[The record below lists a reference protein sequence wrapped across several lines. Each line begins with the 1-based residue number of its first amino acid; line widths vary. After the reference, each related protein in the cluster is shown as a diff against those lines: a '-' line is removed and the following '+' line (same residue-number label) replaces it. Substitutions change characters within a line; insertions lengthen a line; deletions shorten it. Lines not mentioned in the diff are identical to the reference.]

1 MNTLISHTV
10 VLVMSSVALL
20 ITLLAIVTALAALA
34 ERVRIASPIVLVLAG
49 IAISLIPGLPSVVL
63 RPDIVILVFLPPLI
77 YSAAWNTSWADF
89 KENFRPIMLLALGL
103 VLFSTVGVAW
113 VVHTFVPGFSWPLA
127 FVMGATVSTT
137 DPIAGTSIIKQ
148 MGLPRRVVIILE
160 AESLVNDA
168 TGLIVYRYA
177 VAAVTTGQFVLIEA
191 GEQFFVVVLGGIL
204 IGLALAWVVK
214 SIHQLTDDT
223 PVVETTL
230 TFLTPFAGYLIA
242 EEWHVSGV
250 LAVLSAGL
258 FLTLRSSEFLSRQA
272 HLQTINVWNVV
283 TFLLNSI
290 VFVLMGLQLRRI
302 LLTTSGYSPS
312 KLLIYGALVSLAV
325 VLSRFVWVFVAG
337 YLSRLVINR
346 TTQSA
351 LLFNGK
357 LNTVIGWTGM
367 RGVLSLATALALPL
381 TLRNGSPFP
390 QRDLIIFFTY
400 CVIFSTLVL
409 QGLALPYLIRWLNI
423 TPDQRAK
430 QEEINLRIQL
440 ASMAIE
446 HLEANYSLSE
456 DVSDEALAL
465 LKHKYETR
473 IDRLRLQQNGRRAN
487 ANASEVRETMRIQLE
502 IIRVERELA
511 TRLRREGQKDDEVLR
526 TILYELDLEES
537 RLLLET
543 MR

>member
-1 MNTLISHTV
+1 
-10 VLVMSSVALL
+10 MSSVALL

-49 IAISLIPGLPSVVL
+49 IAIGLIPGLPSIVL

-89 KENFRPIMLLALGL
+89 KANFRPIMLLALGL

-325 VLSRFVWVFVAG
+325 ILSRFIWVFVAG
-337 YLSRLVINR
+337 YLPRLVANR
-346 TTQSA
+346 TAKPS
-351 LLFNGK
+351 LLFSGK

-456 DVSDEALAL
+456 EVSDEALAL

-473 IDRLRLQQNGRRAN
+473 IDRLRLHQNGRRTN
-487 ANASEVRETMRIQLE
+487 VNASEVRETMRIQLE

>member
-1 MNTLISHTV
+1 
-10 VLVMSSVALL
+10 
-20 ITLLAIVTALAALA
+20 
-34 ERVRIASPIVLVLAG
+34 
-49 IAISLIPGLPSVVL
+49 
-63 RPDIVILVFLPPLI
+63 
-77 YSAAWNTSWADF
+77 
-89 KENFRPIMLLALGL
+89 
-103 VLFSTVGVAW
+103 
-113 VVHTFVPGFSWPLA
+113 
-127 FVMGATVSTT
+127 
-137 DPIAGTSIIKQ
+137 
-148 MGLPRRVVIILE
+148 
-160 AESLVNDA
+160 
-168 TGLIVYRYA
+168 
-177 VAAVTTGQFVLIEA
+177 
-191 GEQFFVVVLGGIL
+191 
-204 IGLALAWVVK
+204 
-214 SIHQLTDDT
+214 
-223 PVVETTL
+223 
-230 TFLTPFAGYLIA
+230 
-242 EEWHVSGV
+242 
-250 LAVLSAGL
+250 
-258 FLTLRSSEFLSRQA
+258 
-272 HLQTINVWNVV
+272 
-283 TFLLNSI
+283 
-290 VFVLMGLQLRRI
+290 LRRI

>member
-1 MNTLISHTV
+1 
-10 VLVMSSVALL
+10 MSSVALL

-89 KENFRPIMLLALGL
+89 KANFRPIMLLALGL

-312 KLLIYGALVSLAV
+312 KLLLYGALVSLAV
-325 VLSRFVWVFVAG
+325 ILSRFIWVFLAS
-337 YLSRLVINR
+337 YLPRLVVNR
-346 TTQSA
+346 TAKSG
-351 LLFNGK
+351 LLFNRK

-456 DVSDEALAL
+456 EVSDEALAL

-473 IDRLRLQQNGRRAN
+473 IDRLRLHQNGRRAN